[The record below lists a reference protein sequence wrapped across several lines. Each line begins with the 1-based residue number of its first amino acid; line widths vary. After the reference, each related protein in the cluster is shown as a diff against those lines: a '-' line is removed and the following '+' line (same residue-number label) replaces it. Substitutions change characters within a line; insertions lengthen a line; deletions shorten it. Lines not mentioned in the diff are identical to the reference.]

1 MTMHTLCRTFALSA
15 LALAAAACH
24 RAPEALRE
32 PTLPAAQVRV
42 SQVESKVRPATEEA
56 VGTVRAKLRA
66 AIEPKVS
73 GRIESML
80 VTPGQV
86 VKAGDLLARLDGR
99 EFQAR
104 LDQAIAL
111 REQAR
116 SDFERQRQLLGQKIT
131 TQAEFDA
138 AKARMGV
145 TEANASEAETM
156 LAYRAVTAP
165 FAGTITRKLAD
176 VGDLASP
183 GKPIVEIED
192 QTGLRLEA
200 DLPEALVARVKLGDK
215 LPVSVP
221 SSGAQVEGVVSEIS
235 PVADPVSR
243 TFLTKLDLQQSPA
256 LRAGQFGRVAVPVG
270 ETNAVR
276 VPASALV
283 RRGQMDYVFI
293 VADHHARLRI
303 VKTGKT
309 IGNEIEIVSGL
320 NAGERLVTEG
330 AGGLTDGQPLNVQP

>member
-1 MTMHTLCRTFALSA
+1 MHTLCRTVALFAF
-15 LALAAAACH
+15 ALAAAACH
-24 RAPEALRE
+24 RTPGNRQEA
-32 PTLPAAQVRV
+32 TLPAAQVRASV
-42 SQVESKVRPATEEA
+42 AESKARPATEEA

-86 VKAGDLLARLDGR
+86 VKTGDLLARLDGR

-145 TEANASEAETM
+145 AEANASEAETM
-156 LAYRAVTAP
+156 LAYRTVSAP

-176 VGDLASP
+176 VGDLATP

-200 DLPEALVARVKLGDK
+200 DLPEALVAQIKLGDT
-215 LPVSVP
+215 LSVSVP
-221 SSGAQVEGVVSEIS
+221 SAGAQVEGVVSEIS

-270 ETNAVR
+270 ESTAAR
-276 VPASALV
+276 VPAAAVV
-283 RRGQMDYVFI
+283 RRGQMEYLFV
-293 VADHHARLRI
+293 VASDHARLRI
-303 VKTGKT
+303 VKTGRT
-309 IGNEIEIVSGL
+309 IGNEVEIVSGL
-320 NAGERLVTEG
+320 DAGERFVTEG
-330 AGGLTDGQPLNVQP
+330 AAALADGQPLNVQP